1 MENRKEKKAA
11 STTGL
16 PIESVV
22 TRDDLRDWDA
32 ERELGY
38 PGEFPF
44 TRGVYPT
51 MYRGRSWTMRQYAGF
66 GSAAESN
73 RRYRYLLSQGQTGL
87 SVAFD
92 LPTQIGMDS
101 DHPLAL
107 GEVGKV
113 GVAIDSLEDMQALFD
128 AIPLEGVS
136 TSMTINSTAAILL
149 ALYVAVARQQGANLR
164 RLAGTVQ
171 NDILKEY
178 IARGTYIYPLRPAM
192 RIVTDIFAWCRREI
206 PNWNA
211 ISISGYHIREAGSTD
226 VQEVAFTLANGIAYV
241 DAAVAAGLQ
250 VDEFA
255 PQLSFFFN
263 AHNELLMQVAK
274 FRAARRLWAR
284 TMRERFGARDP
295 RSMMLRFHAQTAGSS
310 LTAQQPEN
318 NLVRVGLQ
326 CLAAVLGGAQS
337 LHANALDEA
346 LALPT
351 EDAALLALRTQQIIA
366 QETGVANTVDPVAGS
381 YAIEKL
387 TDEIEADARD
397 YIAKID
403 AMGGMLRAIEAGY
416 VQQEIQKSAY
426 EYQRAVESDEQV
438 VVGVNRF
445 QAEEERPIPTL
456 RIDPEIE
463 RTQIARLNALRARRN
478 AVKSRVALEEVE
490 RRARGT
496 ENLMPAILTAV
507 ESYAT
512 VGEISDALRRAF
524 GEYQESVAI

>member
-1 MENRKEKKAA
+1 MENRKEKRAT

-16 PIESVV
+16 SIESVV
-22 TRDDLRDWDA
+22 TRDDLGNWDA

-51 MYRGRSWTMRQYAGF
+51 MYRGRPWTMRQYAGF

-101 DHPLAL
+101 DHPLAF

-113 GVAIDSLEDMQALFD
+113 GVAIDSLEDMQTLFD
-128 AIPLEGVS
+128 AIPLERVS

-149 ALYVAVARQQGANLR
+149 ALYVAVAKQQGASLR

-192 RIVTDIFAWCRREI
+192 RIVTDIFAWCRQEI

-211 ISISGYHIREAGSTD
+211 ISISGYHIREAGSND

-241 DAAVAAGLQ
+241 HAAVAAGLQ

-426 EYQRAVESDEQV
+426 EYQRAVESGEQV

-463 RTQIARLNALRARRN
+463 RTQVARLNALRARRD
-478 AVKSRVALEEVE
+478 AAKSHTALEEVE

-496 ENLMPAILTAV
+496 ENLMPSILTAV

-524 GEYQESVAI
+524 GEYQESVVI